1 MEHAVITV
9 SGLVTGVGFRYRIRH
24 IARHHKLAG
33 KVENLEDETVRITCE
48 GQEDA
53 IKRLVEDIRN
63 MEKPIEIDD
72 IQVEYGQP
80 TGKYKGFKIVLGDTC
95 AEIVEGHATGAMYLH
110 DIRGKQDQMLEKQDQ
125 MLEKQDQM
133 LEKQDNVISEIR
145 VLSSDVRAMID
156 TRFQQ
161 LEDEITKIKT
171 KLSI

>member
-1 MEHAVITV
+1 
-9 SGLVTGVGFRYRIRH
+9 
-24 IARHHKLAG
+24 
-33 KVENLEDETVRITCE
+33 
-48 GQEDA
+48 
-53 IKRLVEDIRN
+53 